1 MGRFDSLKKFL
12 GIEKFTKYTN
22 EYFDR
27 SNIRS
32 SFYVASI
39 VVVLEFWMICSTLF
53 FQYLGDLNRST
64 SWLVTHLV
72 SYFVL
77 FLSAVVLLI
86 YSILH
91 QKKIVQNR
99 AVWWG
104 IRFVFS
110 IISIAFGIYISYMDY
125 LKGEQFITLMT
136 MTILVFCFTV
146 WRPLYT
152 IVFLGSSYGI
162 FFAICNHQI
171 PASYATKV
179 NLTIVLIIIL
189 LSAINAYRQKLS
201 EAKKDEK
208 LEQAHDILLK
218 LSISDEVTGIANMN
232 YFRGQALEIMNK
244 KDVDIN
250 TLIYLYFD
258 IENFKM
264 LNQKYGFWEGN
275 TFLKN
280 FADILKET
288 FEDSIHAHF
297 SNDNFVVLTKD
308 IKIKDKVLSI
318 CKRVSEFDY
327 DIKLGI
333 KVGAYKPIN
342 REVLP
347 LIACDH
353 ARYACNTIKKHYNL
367 AYCLYDQNM
376 ALNFQKK
383 QYIINNFD
391 AAIQNEYIK
400 VFYQPVVNASN
411 GKMCGLE
418 ALARWDDPKYGFLS
432 PADFIPVL
440 EEYRQIHKLDK
451 CIWETVCRDI
461 QNVSSQGM
469 HPIPVSLN
477 FSRLDFELMDTAT
490 VLEELVEKY
499 KVNKHDLH
507 IEITES
513 ALTDDMG
520 VLQSSINKLK
530 EDGFSLWLDDFGS
543 GYSSLNVLKDYS
555 FDVLKI
561 DMNFLSSFDSNEKSK
576 IILNMIID
584 LASSLGM
591 YSLTE
596 GVETEEEADFL
607 ARVGCGRLQGYYF
620 GKPMPLDQIIEK
632 INNGTYV
639 IKRLV

>member
-39 VVVLEFWMICSTLF
+39 IVVLEFWMICSTLF

-146 WRPLYT
+146 WRPLYS

-308 IKIKDKVLSI
+308 VKIKDKILSI

-327 DIKLGI
+327 DIKLEI

-418 ALARWDDPKYGFLS
+418 ALARWEDPQFGFLS
-432 PADFIPVL
+432 PADFIQTL
-440 EEYRQIHKLDK
+440 EEYYQIHRLDMYVV
-451 CIWETVCRDI
+451 EQVCKNIRNAIDRGRKI
-461 QNVSSQGM
+461 L
-469 HPIPVSLN
+469 PVSIN
-477 FSRLDFELMDTAT
+477 FSRMDFDYLDLAQE
-490 VLEELVEKY
+490 VENCLKKY
-499 KVNKHDLH
+499 DVDKSMIH
-507 IEITES
+507 IEVTES
-513 ALTDDMG
+513 TLSEDD
-520 VLQSSINKLK
+520 IKLK
-530 EDGFSLWLDDFGS
+530 EELKSFRSQNYALWLDDFGS
-543 GYSSLNVLKDYS
+543 GYSGLNVLKE
-555 FDVLKI
+555 FDFDLIKL
-561 DMNFLSSFDSNEKSK
+561 DMKFLSNFENNEKARP
-576 IILNMIID
+576 IIKNIIN
-584 LASSLGM
+584 LAKDLGM
-591 YSLTE
+591 QTVTE
-596 GVETEEEADFL
+596 GVETQEACDFL
-607 ARVGCGRLQGYYF
+607 REIGCEKLQGYLF
-620 GKPMPLDQIIEK
+620 SKPVSLEELEAKIDSGVFEIE
-632 INNGTYV
+632 
-639 IKRLV
+639 